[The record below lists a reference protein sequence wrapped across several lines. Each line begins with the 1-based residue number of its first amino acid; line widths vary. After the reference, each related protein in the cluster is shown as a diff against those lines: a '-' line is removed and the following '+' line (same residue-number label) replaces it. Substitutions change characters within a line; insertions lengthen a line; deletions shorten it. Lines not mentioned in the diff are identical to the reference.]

1 MQRSIYVAFD
11 KTAPQYS
18 DSKHHNLMSRQAAAL
33 QLLLSLQ
40 ADIFSYGVILW
51 EIVTHEQPS
60 GGNLRDCKVPQ
71 ECPAEID
78 QLINQCLAQDPEA
91 RPTAKDIYETIR
103 QWRVTRE
110 EEVKEA
116 RLAKEAEV
124 KEGQLKQGS

>member
-1 MQRSIYVAFD
+1 MFD
-11 KTAPQYS
+11 KSAIQYS
-18 DSKHHNLMSRQAAAL
+18 DTQQRKLMCRQTASL
-33 QLLLSLQ
+33 QLLLFLQ

-60 GGNLRDCKVPQ
+60 RGNLRDCKVPQ

-78 QLINQCLAQDPEA
+78 QLIDQCLAQDPEE

-110 EEVKEA
+110 AEVKDV

-124 KEGQLKQGS
+124 KEAQLKQGS